1 MYQYKHMISPIF
13 YTIWQNVFPPIPET
27 DVHIFYVK
35 SDSTDKSQYVVFH
48 SELSWNR
55 WSKLSATAAEVGH
68 LSVDPRDVRVINESS
83 LPQILHYHQ
92 PYFPIGFPANLSKNW
107 SSIYGVLTDYLDS
120 LITVEMPTF
129 CIDHHIN
136 TCRLSRINFI
146 NGVSSTSLNLLILSK
161 G

>member
-13 YTIWQNVFPPIPET
+13 YTIWQNVFPPHSRDRCTYILCQ
-27 DVHIFYVK
+27 VWLNRR
-35 SDSTDKSQYVVFH
+35 QYVVFH

-92 PYFPIGFPANLSKNW
+92 PYFPIGFPANFSKNW

>member
-1 MYQYKHMISPIF
+1 M
-13 YTIWQNVFPPIPET
+13 FPPHSRDRCTYILCQ
-27 DVHIFYVK
+27 VWLNRR
-35 SDSTDKSQYVVFH
+35 QYVVFH

-92 PYFPIGFPANLSKNW
+92 PYFPIGFPANFSKNW

-120 LITVEMPTF
+120 LITVQWRCLHSALTITSTLVG
-129 CIDHHIN
+129 CQGS
-136 TCRLSRINFI
+136 TLSMGFPP
-146 NGVSSTSLNLLILSK
+146 LLLIYLSSLKVK